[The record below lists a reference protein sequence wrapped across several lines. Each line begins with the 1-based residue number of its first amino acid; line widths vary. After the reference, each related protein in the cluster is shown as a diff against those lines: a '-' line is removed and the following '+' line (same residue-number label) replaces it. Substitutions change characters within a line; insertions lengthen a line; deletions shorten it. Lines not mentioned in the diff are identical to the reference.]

1 MKRVLLFSLTLAL
14 LLTCVLPLGVSA
26 EEEATP
32 ISTVE
37 EFEAIRTDHS
47 YYLTCDLDL
56 GGKVYDTYVLY
67 NLGSG
72 TLDGR
77 GHTIWNFS
85 VESTGARVGDGGF
98 FFQIGTG
105 TVKDLTIGK
114 PDAKVQFRYEE
125 EGSTTYGGLA
135 GVAYSATVENVV
147 IYADISVST
156 TGKDNNIGGFFGKST
171 NSVLRNCAMYG
182 SVSGVSTHTS
192 GWVNAA
198 GFSGVVSS
206 RMDGQF
212 INCVNH
218 ADIKAV
224 NNRTTRVGGIIG
236 YIENVSVSLTG
247 CYNFGDL
254 SVADN
259 NGGQS
264 IRAARVGGIIA
275 DHWNV
280 GNYDEATGS
289 NPVKIICD
297 GCFNFGKAESPLHAG
312 GILGFNTTKS
322 PATLRNC
329 VNYGEVKGTPCGSI
343 CGFAETAA
351 DVTLEGNLEKA
362 AFSYTPAEGVKTY
375 GVQNSQAADG
385 KFNVRF
391 VGTLDSLDYLT
402 IGFEVTAYWR
412 GEDGS
417 LQQKDFRVDCQKVY
431 RSITGKAENG
441 IDFEA
446 TAEELGGEYVF
457 ALSILNAPASEA
469 AGAVTFVCRSFAAT
483 AESTVYGNAFACA
496 YETGNFLFCADAQ

>member
-32 ISTVE
+32 VSTVE
-37 EFEAIRTDHS
+37 EFEAMTPTGS
-47 YYLTCDLDL
+47 YYLTGDIDF
-56 GGKVYDTYVLY
+56 GGKVYDTYILY
-67 NLGSG
+67 NLDGG

-77 GHTIWNFS
+77 GHTIWNFT
-85 VESTGARVGDGGF
+85 VAGTAESEKADGGI
-98 FFQIGTG
+98 FFQIGSG
-105 TVKDLTIGK
+105 TIRNLTIGK
-114 PDAKVQFRYEE
+114 PEAKVQFRYEKDNA
-125 EGSTTYGGLA
+125 STYGGLA
-135 GVAYSATVENVV
+135 AAAYSVTVENVV
-147 IYADISVST
+147 MYADVSASAAV
-156 TGKDNNIGGFFGKST
+156 NFNVGGFFGAST
-171 NSVLRNCAMYG
+171 NCVVRNCALYG
-182 SVSGVSTHTS
+182 SVSGVSTRS
-192 GWVNAA
+192 WVNAA
-198 GFSGVVSS
+198 GFSANTKTSI
-206 RMDGQF
+206 GQF
-212 INCVNH
+212 VNCVNY
-218 ADIKAV
+218 ADVKAV
-224 NNRTTRVGGIIG
+224 NNTTVRAGGIIG
-236 YIENVSVSLTG
+236 YAGQGVSLTN
-247 CYNFGDL
+247 CYNFGSL

-259 NGGQS
+259 AGGQS
-264 IRAARVGGIIA
+264 ITNARLGGIIA
-275 DHWNV
+275 EN
-280 GNYDEATGS
+280 AGS
-289 NPVKIICD
+289 SVRIYD
-297 GCFNFGKAESPLHAG
+297 GCLNFGKVESPKHAG
-312 GILGFNTTKS
+312 GILGFNCNGKAVTIQ
-322 PATLRNC
+322 NC
-329 VNYGEVKGTPCGSI
+329 VNYGEVKGETAGAI
-343 CGFAETAA
+343 CGYAEAAA
-351 DVTLEGNLEKA
+351 DVTVKNNLEKEA
-362 AFSYTPAEGVKTY
+362 LTYTPAEGVKTY